1 MRHQLG
7 ISLALAPA
15 FFPLFAQ
22 NKESNRVENAGQ
34 VMEQIS
40 NALNRIPQGVLDQAD
55 CVVIV
60 PSVLKFTI
68 GNAGSYAPG
77 VMTCRGGMG
86 FYGPWGAPAMVA
98 LEGSSAESQL
108 SGNAT
113 DFVLL
118 LMSPRAVDQLL
129 QGKVKL
135 GVDASS
141 SAGPVGNTSPRE
153 ADVRVRTEVLCYS
166 RARGKFMDVSLEG
179 STLRP
184 DDSANSNLYAQ
195 GITAK
200 DIIFKKSFPVPDS
213 AKNLLATLQKVSPTK
228 KVKAEP
234 K

>member
-1 MRHQLG
+1 
-7 ISLALAPA
+7 
-15 FFPLFAQ
+15 
-22 NKESNRVENAGQ
+22 
-34 VMEQIS
+34 
-40 NALNRIPQGVLDQAD
+40 
-55 CVVIV
+55 
-60 PSVLKFTI
+60 
-68 GNAGSYAPG
+68 
-77 VMTCRGGMG
+77 VMTCHGGMG

-108 SGNAT
+108 SANAT

-141 SAGPVGNTSPRE
+141 SAGPVGDTSSRE

-166 RARGKFMDVSLEG
+166 RARGEFMGVSLEG

-195 GITAK
+195 DITAK
-200 DIIFKKSFPVPDS
+200 DIIFKTSFPVPDS